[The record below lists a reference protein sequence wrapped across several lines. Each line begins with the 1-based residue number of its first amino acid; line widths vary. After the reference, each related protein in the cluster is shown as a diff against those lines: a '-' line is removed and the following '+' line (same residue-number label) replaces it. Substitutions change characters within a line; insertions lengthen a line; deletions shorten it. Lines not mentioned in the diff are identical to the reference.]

1 MFQTV
6 ESVNVNKVDIDE
18 VVEFNRELAI
28 ANIKRVV
35 PQATTLEVSARTD
48 WQMETFYSCLEEH
61 ITHQFTTNVF
71 SH

>member
-6 ESVNVNKVDIDE
+6 EIVNVNKVDIDE

-28 ANIKRVV
+28 ANIKRLV
-35 PQATTLEVSARTD
+35 PQATILEVSARTN
-48 WQMETFYSCLEEH
+48 WQRETFSSCLEEK
-61 ITHQFTTNVF
+61 ITHQFSTNLL